1 MSLIKIRNKVMNKIY
16 VVDIDLYGKKNEL
29 ENIMETLCNALEIE
43 KNFSNEKIW
52 KYKNTDIKFSPP
64 TNKINSKEKLKSFIV
79 RGKLAKNI
87 WFYSIPN
94 IVIKNNSYN
103 PQWITEIG
111 KVYPNATICI
121 SECSDDFG
129 VYKYKI
135 QNGQFHI
142 EL

>member
-1 MSLIKIRNKVMNKIY
+1 MNKIY
-16 VVDIDLYGKKNEL
+16 VLDIDLYGKKNEL

-94 IVIKNNSYN
+94 IVIKNNSY
-103 PQWITEIG
+103 
-111 KVYPNATICI
+111 K
-121 SECSDDFG
+121 
-129 VYKYKI
+129 
-135 QNGQFHI
+135 
-142 EL
+142 